1 NNFFNN
7 NHAYGL
13 VVYSKGMITLN
24 NITADGSQN
33 FGGLYAD
40 NSSSPAHKGI
50 TLNGTNEMSWN
61 SNDGLQVSSAGTI
74 TLKNVTANNNQYF
87 GGAVYNDNP
96 GATGTIVLSGNNS
109 FSYNASEGLNIA
121 SFHAMTINNIT
132 ANFNG
137 GYGVD
142 LDNCQYDNAITFA

>member
-1 NNFFNN
+1 NGLNITATGTIVTNNVTADTNGNAGSGFGAYFTNLSSTSAGITVSGNNFFNN

-40 NSSSPAHKGI
+40 NSSGRAQKGI
-50 TLNGTNEMSWN
+50 ILKGTNEMSWN
-61 SNDGLQVSSAGTI
+61 SNDVLQVSSAGTI

-96 GATGTIVLSGNNS
+96 GATGTIVLSGNN
-109 FSYNASEGLNIA
+109 
-121 SFHAMTINNIT
+121 
-132 ANFNG
+132 
-137 GYGVD
+137 
-142 LDNCQYDNAITFA
+142 